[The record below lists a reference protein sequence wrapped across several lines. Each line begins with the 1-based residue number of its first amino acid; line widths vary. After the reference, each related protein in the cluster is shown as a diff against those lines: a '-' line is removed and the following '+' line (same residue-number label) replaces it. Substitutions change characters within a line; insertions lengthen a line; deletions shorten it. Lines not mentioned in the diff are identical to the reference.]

1 MRFTEFGML
10 ISFSHLHLQN
20 AWSPISIKEFG
31 NTTDSNSFPS
41 LLPVILTTVNSFPLM
56 STFSG
61 IMSSFEFLLMCLT
74 NSKIFIENMDC
85 STEMSIWQV
94 LSVSL
99 MILYLLSCV
108 SLAEI
113 KLKVIETMAMNT
125 IVKMNFLSKNRF
137 LSDCVRCLV

>member
-1 MRFTEFGML
+1 MG
-10 ISFSHLHLQN
+10 
-20 AWSPISIKEFG
+20 
-31 NTTDSNSFPS
+31 
-41 LLPVILTTVNSFPLM
+41 
-56 STFSG
+56 
-61 IMSSFEFLLMCLT
+61 
-74 NSKIFIENMDC
+74 C

-108 SLAEI
+108 CLTEM

-137 LSDCVRCLV
+137 LSDCVPCLG